1 MPLYFFDTSNARDI
15 ADLTGSD
22 CANLAA
28 LRERAIR
35 YSCEVLTELPEHF
48 WSGRPLV
55 MTVSDASRLPI
66 FTLRFL
72 AGRPPAGR
80 LPTAIEPGCTS
91 AGAKRALR
99 RSVPMARY
107 YFHLHNGDGLTPDE
121 EGQEFAGPA
130 EAHAAALADIRS
142 ILASEVDSG
151 ELDLNGRVEVHDEAG
166 AQILVVAFSEA
177 VDVHQPRAQN
187 L

>member
-1 MPLYFFDTSNARDI
+1 MIRWFCEYWRLSAAKVGEASDWLDSSASAFSPGGPMPLYFFDTSNARDI

-22 CANLAA
+22 CADLAA

-107 YFHLHNGDGLTPDE
+107 YFH
-121 EGQEFAGPA
+121 
-130 EAHAAALADIRS
+130 
-142 ILASEVDSG
+142 
-151 ELDLNGRVEVHDEAG
+151 
-166 AQILVVAFSEA
+166 
-177 VDVHQPRAQN
+177 
-187 L
+187 